1 MSIEKPNLL
10 DRIQRIEEKL
20 VDIEKR
26 ISNIEDQLD
35 RFPLRPPP
43 QPGPIRPPG
52 PPGPKPEPFR
62 FW

>member
-10 DRIQRIEEKL
+10 VRIQRIEEKII
-20 VDIEKR
+20 DIENR
-26 ISNIEDQLD
+26 ISNIENRLD

-62 FW
+62 F